1 MTGFTRH
8 TLETASPEGRKLL
21 ENIQAS
27 YGFIPELFA
36 YMIEA
41 PIAVEAYV
49 QLNTILSRGSFPP
62 AQLQTALLAVSVK
75 NGCSFCAI
83 AHEAMARRFGVLPQ
97 TIAAIKESIDV
108 QDPRD
113 RALVFLTQTI
123 VEKRGWIEDDELQ
136 QFFDAGF
143 TRQQVFELMVVV
155 AIKTLSNYSNHLTH
169 PEPNK
174 ELLAMIA

>member
-8 TLETASPEGRKLL
+8 TPETASPEGRKLL
-21 ENIQAS
+21 EGIQKS

-49 QLNTILSRGSFPP
+49 QLNSMLSRSSFSP
-62 AQLQTALLAVSVK
+62 AQLQIALLAVSVK
-75 NGCSFCAI
+75 NGCAFCAI
-83 AHEAMARRFGVLPQ
+83 AHEAMGRKAGVDVQ
-97 TIAAIKESIDV
+97 TIAAIKNSTEV
-108 QDPRD
+108 QSPAD
-113 RALVFLTQTI
+113 RALVHLTQTI
-123 VEKRGWIEDDELQ
+123 VEKRGWVDDQELQ
-136 QFFDAGF
+136 QFLEAGF

-155 AIKTLSNYSNHLTH
+155 AIKTLSNYSNHLTR

>member
-1 MTGFTRH
+1 MTVFTRH
-8 TLETASPEGRKLL
+8 TPQTASAAGRRLL
-21 ENIQAS
+21 EDIQAS

-49 QLNTILSRGSFPP
+49 QLNNILSRSSLPP
-62 AQLQTALLAVSVK
+62 AQLQVALLAVSVT
-75 NGCSFCAI
+75 NRCSFCAI
-83 AHEAMARRFGVLPQ
+83 AHEAMGRRSGVNPQ
-97 TIAAIKESIDV
+97 TIAAIKDNSEV
-108 QDPRD
+108 EDPMD
-113 RALVFLTQTI
+113 RALIQLTQTI
-123 VEKRGWIEDDELQ
+123 VEKRGWIDDEELQ

-155 AIKTLSNYSNHLTH
+155 SIKTLSNYSNHLTH